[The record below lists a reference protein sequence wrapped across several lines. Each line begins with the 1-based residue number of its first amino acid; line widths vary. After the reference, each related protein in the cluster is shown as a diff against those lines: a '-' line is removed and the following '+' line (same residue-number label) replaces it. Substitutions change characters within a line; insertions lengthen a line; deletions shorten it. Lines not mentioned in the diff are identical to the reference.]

1 MKVNGRKR
9 FLLVDTL
16 GLVLA
21 VAVLPASTQDCHAAP
36 AVLSWLRDRWF
47 RLRVIFAD
55 GSFEHG
61 PVRWL
66 AGLRRR
72 SRLTLVIV
80 RKPAGGFAVLPKR
93 WVVERTFAWLGRH
106 RRLSK
111 DYERLPSSS
120 EAFIRIAMIG
130 LMARR
135 LAQT

>member
-1 MKVNGRKR
+1 MNGRKR

-21 VAVLPASTQDCHAAP
+21 AAVLPASVQDHQAVP
-36 AVLSWLRDRWF
+36 AFLSFLARRWF
-47 RLRVIFAD
+47 RLRTIFAD

-80 RKPAGGFAVLPKR
+80 RKSAGGGFSVLPKR
-93 WVVERTFAWLGRH
+93 WVVERTFAWLGRC

-120 EAFIRIAMIG
+120 EAFVRIAMIG
-130 LMARR
+130 LMTRR
-135 LAQT
+135 LARA

>member
-1 MKVNGRKR
+1 MNGRKR

-21 VAVLPASTQDCHAAP
+21 VRVLPASTQDCHAAP
-36 AVLSWLRDRWF
+36 AVLSWLRGRWF

-61 PVRWL
+61 PVRWV
-66 AGLRRR
+66 ASLRAR
-72 SRLTLVIV
+72 SRLRLAIV
-80 RKPAGGFAVLPKR
+80 RKPAGGGFSPLPKR

-120 EAFIRIAMIG
+120 EAFIRLAMIG

-135 LAQT
+135 LAAA